1 MDFYLIS
8 VSILGISFAVKKH
21 NNLGNSNKE
30 KKINWGQLP
39 PTHLLQQGHTYC
51 NNAIPCESIVA
62 IFIQATT
69 VRIVIKKTQKSLK
82 NMNKLEFLLIFNGNL
97 NGAATV
103 LNQIILKSRFWP
115 YRQPNRNFDLKV
127 ISPIIAESLTVT
139 KILKQP
145 KKVSSG

>member
-1 MDFYLIS
+1 
-8 VSILGISFAVKKH
+8 
-21 NNLGNSNKE
+21 
-30 KKINWGQLP
+30 
-39 PTHLLQQGHTYC
+39 
-51 NNAIPCESIVA
+51 
-62 IFIQATT
+62 
-69 VRIVIKKTQKSLK
+69 
-82 NMNKLEFLLIFNGNL
+82 MNKLEFLLIFNGNL

-127 ISPIIAESLTVT
+127 ISPIIAESLTII